1 VQIDKPTIK
10 AIVNEVIDEHPTIQ
24 RMATQIGGLD
34 TRVGGLETDV
44 GTLKTDVAE
53 LKTDV
58 AELKTDVAELKTDVA
73 ELKTDVAELKTDVA
87 VLKTDLVEF
96 KGEFKVFARTTN
108 HSINQLHD
116 SFQKMSVTMEEMK
129 SGINKIIEIVMPS
142 KKREEQFDQ
151 IEDRVEQHDH
161 RIGVLEVSVK
171 DHLAEHEG

>member
-1 VQIDKPTIK
+1 MQIDKPNIK

-44 GTLKTDVAE
+44 GTLKTDVA
-53 LKTDV
+53 
-58 AELKTDVAELKTDVA
+58 ALKTDVA

-108 HSINQLHD
+108 YSINQLNN
-116 SFQKMSVTMEEMK
+116 STK
-129 SGINKIIEIVMPS
+129 SLRLLCHQGCARS
-142 KKREEQFDQ
+142 SLTR
-151 IEDRVEQHDH
+151 
-161 RIGVLEVSVK
+161 
-171 DHLAEHEG
+171 

>member
-1 VQIDKPTIK
+1 MQIDKPTIK

-44 GTLKTDVAE
+44 GTLKADVAE

-58 AELKTDVAELKTDVA
+58 AELKTDVAV
-73 ELKTDVAELKTDVA
+73 LKTDVA